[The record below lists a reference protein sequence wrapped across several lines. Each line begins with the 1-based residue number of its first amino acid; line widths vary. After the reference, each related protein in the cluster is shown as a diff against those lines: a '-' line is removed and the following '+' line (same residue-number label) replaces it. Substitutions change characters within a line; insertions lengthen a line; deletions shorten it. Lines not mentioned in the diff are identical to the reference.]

1 MESGPGKAA
10 PSCREI
16 VDLLMDYL
24 EATLPPEEAR
34 ALERHLADC
43 PPCVAFVN
51 TYKGTVQVA
60 RRLTPEEIPP
70 QLTERLLDFLRRER
84 AAPPS

>member
-34 ALERHLADC
+34 ALERHLAGC

-51 TYKGTVQVA
+51 TYQGTVQVA

-70 QLTERLLDFLRRER
+70 ELTDRLLAFLKRER
-84 AAPPS
+84 ATPPS